1 MLNMRDHRNRAQSKP
16 RSAVTRCGV
25 VILAG
30 IAILAWTAPAEAIR
44 VKDIAFL
51 RGARDNQL
59 IGYGLVVGLNATGD
73 SPESLMARKPL
84 SNALERMALSLNPK
98 DIKGR
103 SVAAVLV
110 TANLP
115 PFAKAGNR
123 LDVTVDAIGDATS
136 LRGGTLM
143 YSLLYGANQ
152 IVYAT
157 AQGPVT
163 GIPKGIEATTP
174 AGAAAAGLIGAA
186 AAAPPGQTE
195 GGRVEIDPRSNT
207 LPTKGYVIRGA
218 IVEREINLN
227 LNSRSRVYVNL
238 KSGDFTTAFR
248 LAKLINREL
257 GDGSARARDGGTVEV
272 SVPDS
277 YLGQTVELMA
287 KIENLEIT
295 PDAVARVVLDER
307 TGTIVMGENV
317 RISPIAIS
325 HGAMSIRISGQPE
338 PGPAAAPGAAG
349 AAAPP
354 PPAPPEGAAAEAGP
368 LPFNVAE
375 QPSSMILFKGEVDL
389 KEVVDGLNKIGASSW
404 DLVQVL
410 KSIKTAGALHADLEI
425 R

>member
-1 MLNMRDHRNRAQSKP
+1 MNPTIHMRCAQA
-16 RSAVTRCGV
+16 RGDSARGAFIWAASFAVAGV
-25 VILAG
+25 VLLA
-30 IAILAWTAPAEAIR
+30 LASEAAAIR
-44 VKDIAFL
+44 VKDVAYL

-59 IGYGLVVGLNATGD
+59 IGYGLVVGLDATGD
-73 SPESLMARKPL
+73 TPDSLISRKPL

-103 SVAAVLV
+103 SIAAVMI
-110 TANLP
+110 TATLP
-115 PFAKAGNR
+115 PFSKAGSQ
-123 LDVTVDAIGDATS
+123 LDVIVDTLGDATS

-163 GIPKGIEATTP
+163 GITRDSEGFAAVAALAAEAPTAPGQAPTAP
-174 AGAAAAGLIGAA
+174 AGA
-186 AAAPPGQTE
+186 
-195 GGRVEIDPRSNT
+195 GRLDSRSNQ
-207 LPTKGYVIRGA
+207 LPTKGFVLRGA
-218 IVEREINLN
+218 LVEREINLN
-227 LNSRSRVYVNL
+227 LNSRSRIYVNL
-238 KSGDFTTAFR
+238 KRSDFTTSFR

-257 GDGSARARDGGTVEV
+257 GDGTARAKDAGSVEV
-272 SVPDS
+272 SVPES
-277 YLGQTVELMA
+277 YLGQTVELMS
-287 KIENLEIT
+287 KIENLEIV
-295 PDAVARVVLDER
+295 PDSVAKVVLDER

-325 HGAMSIRISGQPE
+325 HGAMSIQIVSEGQQQ
-338 PGPAAAPGAAG
+338 PAAGGQEG
-349 AAAPP
+349 AAAP
-354 PPAPPEGAAAEAGP
+354 AAEEP
-368 LPFNVAE
+368 LPVNVAS
-375 QPSSMILFKGEVDL
+375 QPPSIILFKGEVDL

>member
-1 MLNMRDHRNRAQSKP
+1 M
-16 RSAVTRCGV
+16 V
-25 VILAG
+25 
-30 IAILAWTAPAEAIR
+30 AWAAPAQAIR

-73 SPESLMARKPL
+73 SPESLMSRKPL

-123 LDVTVDAIGDATS
+123 LDVTVDSLGDATS

-163 GIPKGIEATTP
+163 GIPRGIEITTP
-174 AGAAAAGLIGAA
+174 AGAAAAGIVGAA
-186 AAAPPGQTE
+186 AAPGAP
-195 GGRVEIDPRSNT
+195 GGAAPELEIDPRSNI
-207 LPTKGYVIRGA
+207 LPTKGYVVRGA

-257 GDGSARARDGGTVEV
+257 GDGSARARDAGTVEV

-295 PDAVARVVLDER
+295 PDAIARVVLDER

-325 HGAMSIRISGQPE
+325 HGAMQIQIG
-338 PGPAAAPGAAG
+338 GPAGQQPAGAPAPAAPPAG
-349 AAAPP
+349 AA
-354 PPAPPEGAAAEAGP
+354 PAPAEAAAEESA
-368 LPFNVAE
+368 LPVNIAE
-375 QPSSMILFKGEVDL
+375 QPASMILFKGEVDL

>member
-1 MLNMRDHRNRAQSKP
+1 MRALKSKSGRRPALHPVRAVCLGLASLML
-16 RSAVTRCGV
+16 
-25 VILAG
+25 
-30 IAILAWTAPAEAIR
+30 LAWAVPAHAIR

-51 RGARDNQL
+51 RGARENQL

-73 SPESLMARKPL
+73 SPESLMSRKPL

-110 TANLP
+110 TANLQ
-115 PFAKAGNR
+115 PFAKAGTR
-123 LDVTVDAIGDATS
+123 MDVTVDSLGDSIS

-163 GIPKGIEATTP
+163 GIPRGIETGTP
-174 AGAAAAGLIGAA
+174 AGGAAAGLVGAV
-186 AAAPPGQTE
+186 AAPPG
-195 GGRVEIDPRSNT
+195 GGTAFETQIDPRSNT

-238 KSGDFTTAFR
+238 KAGDFTTAFR

-257 GDGSARARDGGTVEV
+257 GDGSARARDAGVVEV

-295 PDAVARVVLDER
+295 PDAIARVVLDER

-325 HGAMSIRISGQPE
+325 HGAMSIQITGQQQPQGAGA
-338 PGPAAAPGAAG
+338 PPAPAAAG
-349 AAAPP
+349 AA
-354 PPAPPEGAAAEAGP
+354 PAQAAQSEEAG
-368 LPFNVAE
+368 LPVNMAE
-375 QPSSMILFKGEVDL
+375 QGGSMILFKGEVDL